1 MRLSRWVTLIAILV
15 GLGCLQV
22 SQRNA
27 IFLKGYAL
35 GERTG
40 HLHTQETDLSWL
52 HASVVGLESPTHLAR
67 VAGNRGMKFEAR
79 KTVSATPGPAIIPIQ
94 LAVGDLTDER

>member
-35 GERTG
+35 GERID
-40 HLHTQETDLSWL
+40 HMHTQETDLSWL

-67 VAGNRGMKFEAR
+67 VAEDFGMEFEAR
-79 KTVSATPGPAIIPIQ
+79 KTVSATPVPAPGPVQ
-94 LAVGDLTDER
+94 LAIGDLTDER

>member
-35 GERTG
+35 GERTD
-40 HLHTQETDLSWL
+40 HMHTQETDLSWL
-52 HASVVGLESPTHLAR
+52 HASVVGLKSPTHLAR
-67 VAGNRGMKFEAR
+67 VAGDRGLKFEAR
-79 KTVSATPGPAIIPIQ
+79 KTVSATPVPATGPIQ
-94 LAVGDLTDER
+94 LAISDLTHER

>member
-1 MRLSRWVTLIAILV
+1 MRLSRWITLIAILV

-35 GERTG
+35 GERTDRM
-40 HLHTQETDLSWL
+40 HIQETDLSWL
-52 HASVVGLESPTHLAR
+52 YASVVRLESPTHLAR
-67 VAGNRGMKFEAR
+67 VAGDWSMTFEAR
-79 KTVSATPGPAIIPIQ
+79 KTVSATPVPAKGPIQ